1 MRSMKIT
8 DWLNGLS
15 LRDAAIL
22 MVSTGIILR
31 LVVGLFFTYPIED
44 NYWIL
49 ASTNF
54 TMGEGLYGVPGYYYL
69 PVWGYVLSLIT
80 MVANFF
86 GISYGQYY
94 DDIGNAIRDCDV
106 IVPSIEYS
114 FLVRIFLTILDLLV
128 AYLIYRIGMKITGSE
143 RKSLV
148 MASIW
153 FLCPLTIAISSV
165 RLMFENL
172 EIFLLLASML
182 LMMEKKPL
190 LSGTMMG
197 ACLLS
202 KQFGVFAALI
212 LVGYAYAQ
220 SRSIR
225 YVLQYL
231 AGVLLSV
238 LLLMAPIIING
249 DLEASMHWLTSRVD
263 AGTSASLFNLSIFL
277 SPLIALITFYI
288 TYRVAKD
295 GELDMGKV
303 SLYMLLP
310 TAMMFMLPG
319 NVQYYLFLLPFM
331 LFAFNSEF
339 KSTYYSMSILGILST
354 AVFITLCS
362 SIFIESGF
370 PGAGLVESFAQFL
383 SPLENFDWLYEYLK
397 SFTGI
402 LATITVVYIIIKPR
416 LYRET
421 C

>member
-1 MRSMKIT
+1 MKVT
-8 DWLNGLS
+8 DWLKGLS

-22 MVSTGIILR
+22 MVSTGIVLR

-80 MVANFF
+80 IVANFF

-114 FLVRIFLTILDLLV
+114 FLVRICLTILDLLV

-225 YVLQYL
+225 YVMQYL

-238 LLLMAPIIING
+238 LVLMAPIIING

-263 AGTSASLFNLSIFL
+263 AGTSTSLFNLSIFI
-277 SPLIALITFYI
+277 SPLIALITLYI
-288 TYRVAKD
+288 TYHVAKD
-295 GELDMGKV
+295 GVLDMGKV

-339 KSTYYSMSILGILST
+339 KATYCSMSILGIFST
-354 AVFITLCS
+354 VVFITLCS
-362 SIFIESGF
+362 SIFIESGL

-383 SPLENFDWLYEYLK
+383 SPLEDFDWLYEYLK
-397 SFTGI
+397 SITGI
-402 LATITVVYIIIKPR
+402 LATITVVYIMIKPR